1 MEEKKN
7 WLKELNEIKLL
18 ELNINF
24 IVRTF
29 SNRIDKYF
37 QIKNKEEIKGLIK
50 DHLADIEEN
59 REIFASLEEMS
70 NEKIF
75 ELYILLGINF
85 LDFLKEDFRKN
96 YL

>member
-75 ELYILLGINF
+75 ELYILLGVNF

>member
-59 REIFASLEEMS
+59 KEIFASLEEMS